1 MVNRVLLRVKVLQ
14 ILYSFF
20 IKQSSDLVIAEKELQ
35 FGAKK
40 SYDLYHHLLLLIIE
54 VKRYAENRIELIKS
68 RKSITEGEYSPN
80 MRFVNNK
87 FIEYL
92 ENNEEFNS
100 YITTNSL
107 SWADHT
113 DVVKKIYDS
122 MMESD
127 YFNNYMN
134 SDENS
139 VADDK
144 SLIRK
149 IIRTEITNNEDL
161 YTTLEDTSIYWIDD
175 VDIILSFVE
184 KSVKNFDK
192 PEGEGDVLLPM
203 YKDESDYVFAN
214 KLLNNTIVKSGEFDE
229 LLRPY
234 MVNWELERMAV
245 MDMLILKMALT
256 ELLDFDTIPTNVTL
270 NVYIDLA
277 KAYNS
282 PKSGKFVNGVL
293 DKMVKDL
300 RKENKI
306 LK

>member
-20 IKQSSDLVIAEKELQ
+20 IKQSSDLAVAEKELQ

-40 SYDLYHHLLLLIIE
+40 SYDLYHSLLLLIVE
-54 VKRYAENRIELIKS
+54 VKRYSESRIELIKS
-68 RKSITEGEYSPN
+68 RESITGGNYTPN

-92 ENNEEFNS
+92 ENSEEFNS
-100 YITTNSL
+100 YISNSSL

-122 MMESD
+122 MVESD

-139 VADDK
+139 VTDDK

-149 IIRTEITNNEDL
+149 IIRTELTNNEDL
-161 YTTLEDTSIYWIDD
+161 YTTLEDISIYWIDD

-203 YKDESDYVFAN
+203 YKDESDYTFAN
-214 KLLNNTIVKSGEFDE
+214 NLLNNTIVKSAEFDE

-245 MDMLILKMALT
+245 MDILILKMALT
-256 ELLDFDTIPTNVTL
+256 EILDFDTIPANVTL

-293 DKMVKDL
+293 DKIVKDL